1 MEKEYK
7 KNGSSTTN
15 LRKDNNDKKVNVTTG
30 RPKITGR
37 KMSALIWTKR
47 VDILADRGDSYKHR
61 FHLKALILELQVQR
75 GNL

>member
-1 MEKEYK
+1 MEKKCK
-7 KNGSSTTN
+7 KNGGSTTN
-15 LRKDNNDKKVNVTTG
+15 LRKNYNDEKINVTTG

-37 KMSALIWTKR
+37 KMSALILTKR
-47 VDILADRGDSYKHR
+47 VDILADRSDSYKHR